1 MSWSLRLL
9 PRPWLPVRRSL
20 DSSLLSRRYGDGKS
34 DPGHSSTFEAQVDE
48 ALESLHDQVDDL
60 LSRSVRLKDYDVS
73 LNVRTECTRALRHH
87 VSQSGVLTVNM
98 GHLGTYVLNKQSA
111 NRQLWLSS
119 PVRSACF
126 E

>member
-1 MSWSLRLL
+1 M
-9 PRPWLPVRRSL
+9 
-20 DSSLLSRRYGDGKS
+20 
-34 DPGHSSTFEAQVDE
+34 DE